1 MKPTISREVAT
12 VLITLALLAL
22 PLVAVATY
30 VYQKH
35 QWAQSRLDEMEPR
48 YARLLGLDTNR
59 DALAQSHEQAKT
71 LIAQYVYPQEQD
83 TNQTGNTVQQRI
95 RGILVAAGLD
105 IASSQVLPAKEEK
118 GFERIPLSV
127 RAEGEMVALQ
137 AALTGLAA
145 EKPAI
150 LIDTLVVQ
158 GYGAPNKSGVQR
170 LSVQL
175 NLSVLRRHP

>member
-1 MKPTISREVAT
+1 MKLNIRRETATI
-12 VLITLALLAL
+12 LILLALLSL
-22 PLVAVATY
+22 PLMVVGIY

-35 QWAQSRLDEMEPR
+35 HWASNRLDELEPR
-48 YARLLGLDTNR
+48 YARLLGLEANSDV
-59 DALAQSHEQAKT
+59 LAKAQAQGQN
-71 LIAQYVYPQEQD
+71 LIAQYVYPQKQD

-95 RGILVAAGLD
+95 RSILVAAGLD

-150 LIDTLVVQ
+150 LLDTLVVQ
-158 GYGAPNKSGVQR
+158 GYGAPNKNGVQR

-175 NLSVLRRHP
+175 NLSVLRRRP

>member
-1 MKPTISREVAT
+1 MKFSLRRETAI
-12 VLITLALLAL
+12 VLVMLALFAL
-22 PLVAVATY
+22 PLMAVGVY

-35 QWAQSRLDEMEPR
+35 QWAEKRMDELEPR
-48 YARLLGLDTNR
+48 HARLLGLEANR
-59 DALAQSHEQAKT
+59 DVLAQAHVRGQA

-83 TNQTGNTVQQRI
+83 ITQTGNDVQQRI
-95 RGILVAAGLD
+95 RSILVAAGLD

-137 AALTGLAA
+137 AALAGLAA

-150 LIDTLVVQ
+150 LMDAVLVQ
-158 GYGAPNKSGVQR
+158 GYGAPGKNGVQR

-175 NLSVLRRHP
+175 SLVVLRRHS

>member
-1 MKPTISREVAT
+1 MKLALRRERAL

-22 PLVAVATY
+22 PFIAVGVY
-30 VYQKH
+30 VHQKH
-35 QWAQSRLDEMEPR
+35 QWAADRINALEPR
-48 YARLLGLDTNR
+48 YARLLGLEANR
-59 DALAQSHEQAKT
+59 DGLAQAHARGQA

-83 TNQTGNTVQQRI
+83 INQTGNDVQQRI
-95 RGILVAAGLD
+95 RSILVAAGLD

-118 GFERIPLSV
+118 GFEHIPLSV

-137 AALTGLAA
+137 AALAGLAA

-150 LIDTLVVQ
+150 LLDTVLVQ
-158 GYGAPNKSGVQR
+158 GYGAPGKNGVQR

-175 NLSVLRRHP
+175 SLVVLRRPS

>member
-1 MKPTISREVAT
+1 MKPIIRRETAI

-22 PLVAVATY
+22 PLIAAGVY

-35 QWAQSRLDEMEPR
+35 QWAVNRLDDFEPR
-48 YARLLGLDTNR
+48 YARLLGLEANR
-59 DALAQSHEQAKT
+59 DALVQAHARGQA
-71 LIAQYVYPQEQD
+71 LIAQYAYPQEQD
-83 TNQTGNTVQQRI
+83 TNQTGNDVQLRI
-95 RGILVAAGLD
+95 RSILVAAGLD

-137 AALTGLAA
+137 TALAGLAEA
-145 EKPAI
+145 NPAI
-150 LIDTLVVQ
+150 LIDSVLVQ
-158 GYGAPNKSGVQR
+158 GQGATTKGGIQR

-175 NLSVLRRHP
+175 NLMVLRRHS